1 MLNAKR
7 MLNAKK
13 IEHYFEVCLWKFRLF
28 TLLPVIFGLLSTL
41 NFFII
46 GSFEILD
53 TLAYSFELDHFD
65 EYAVT
70 KVITRIIGG
79 IDHYLIGVV
88 LLIFSFG
95 IYEIF
100 ISPIDIRSKY
110 QDIKILKISTLDQ
123 LKHKILQ
130 VIIMVLIISFF
141 KKALSMDVKTTLD
154 LFFIAGSILVVAV
167 SSYLMHLQ
175 SHGSHDNGEDDDKR
189 NAHNAHDHNSLR
201 STDHQPKSAVI
212 NRE

>member
-28 TLLPVIFGLLSTL
+28 ALLPVIFGLLSTL

-53 TLAYSFELDHFD
+53 TLAYSYELDHYD

-100 ISPIDIRSKY
+100 ISPLDIRNKH

-141 KKALSMDVKTTLD
+141 KKALSMQVETSLD
-154 LFFIAGSILVVAV
+154 IGIMAVSILVIAL

-175 SHGSHDNGEDDDKR
+175 SHGAHDDDDEKHEDR
-189 NAHNAHDHNSLR
+189 NDHDHHSLR
-201 STDHQPKSAVI
+201 PTDHRQKSGLI